1 MSARASSLDLYRL
14 AAPIYDLATLA
25 WSGGAIWRTR
35 SHALG
40 HARPGATFF
49 VPGAGTGRLALEA
62 AKRGAATLAMDHSP
76 AMLTRARRRVERHL
90 ARQTSGAPEL
100 DLELRL
106 QSLESFNAPEEFD
119 VVAAEHFLNVFRP
132 DAMPAVRER
141 LIELTKPGGVL
152 AIADF
157 TPLCADRT
165 LPLRAAQALHHVI
178 PLGGCSL
185 LTRNAMHPIYDHGAD
200 LAERTDLR
208 LEACVDEPSFR
219 IGPRWF
225 RAWTFRKL
233 PGRP

>member
-1 MSARASSLDLYRL
+1 MDLYRL

-35 SHALG
+35 AHALE
-40 HARPGATFF
+40 HAKPGKTFF
-49 VPGAGTGRLALEA
+49 VPGTGTGRLALEA
-62 AKRGAATLAMDHSP
+62 AGRGARTLAIDHSP
-76 AMLTRARRRVERHL
+76 AMLARARRRL
-90 ARQTSGAPEL
+90 ARDRARRGPGAPAIE
-100 DLELRL
+100 LELRE
-106 QSLESFNAPEEFD
+106 QSLAELEAPEGFD

-132 DAMPAVRER
+132 DTMPAVRDR
-141 LIELTKPGGVL
+141 LIELTKPGGVF

-157 TPLCADRT
+157 TPLRTDRAR
-165 LPLRAAQALHHVI
+165 PARAAQALHHVI

-200 LAERTDLR
+200 LADRADLQ
-208 LEACVDEPSFR
+208 LEACIDEPSFW

-233 PGRP
+233 GERPWVSR